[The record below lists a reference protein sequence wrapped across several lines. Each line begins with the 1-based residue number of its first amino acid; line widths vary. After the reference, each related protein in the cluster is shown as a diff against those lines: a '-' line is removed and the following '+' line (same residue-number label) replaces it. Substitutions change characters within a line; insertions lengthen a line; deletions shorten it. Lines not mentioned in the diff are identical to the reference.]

1 MIDFTLHNYLNAT
14 INLTIIP
21 NDSAI
26 RLGMGAGGLISQHI
40 EPDEN
45 DPRIWDV
52 ANSKMLNI
60 QIINSNDFYLITG
73 SPPPPTPVDAQTYRA
88 RKIPFLS
95 DYTEATFKQSRR
107 ISLTGAVGEAVDVAK
122 RAPSKSRSSSSLSDS
137 GHSSEAIIANSEN
150 AQAHSETHEINL
162 RDQRPETRV
171 AMMDVDDTVPRFK
184 RWATLN

>member
-1 MIDFTLHNYLNAT
+1 LIDFTLHNYLNAT

-60 QIINSNDFYLITG
+60 
-73 SPPPPTPVDAQTYRA
+73 
-88 RKIPFLS
+88 
-95 DYTEATFKQSRR
+95 
-107 ISLTGAVGEAVDVAK
+107 
-122 RAPSKSRSSSSLSDS
+122 
-137 GHSSEAIIANSEN
+137 
-150 AQAHSETHEINL
+150 
-162 RDQRPETRV
+162 
-171 AMMDVDDTVPRFK
+171 
-184 RWATLN
+184 